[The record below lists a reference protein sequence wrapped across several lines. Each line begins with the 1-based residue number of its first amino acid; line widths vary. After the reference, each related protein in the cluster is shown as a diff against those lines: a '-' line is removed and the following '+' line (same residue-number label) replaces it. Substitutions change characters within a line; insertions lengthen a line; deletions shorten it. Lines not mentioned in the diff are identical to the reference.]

1 MAIITAILEGN
12 TLKIPAV
19 EHAYVIDLCNSCLT
33 KVGDSQRATGRSLKI
48 EDGDDAVFVLV
59 AVDLEG
65 E

>member
-1 MAIITAILEGN
+1 MAIITAILQGN

-19 EHAYVIDLCNSCLT
+19 EHAYVVDLCDSCLT
-33 KVGDSQRATGRSLKI
+33 KVESSQRATTRSLKI
-48 EDGDDAVFVLV
+48 KDGDDAVFVLV